1 MVRRKLKKFV
11 IPTVYI
17 LSISAV
23 FLSIILMGRALSNIF
38 NKDYSYKYVI
48 GAFLDNTISVV
59 KIENEVV
66 SKPYLSEEV
75 KIIKNFYEKDADI
88 ATQEKALIY
97 YENTYMQN
105 SGTLYASK
113 DEFDVVAT
121 LDGTV
126 SNIKE
131 DKILGKIV
139 EITHTT
145 NLTTV
150 YQSLSETY
158 VKIGDAIKQNDVIGL
173 SGSNIIDTV
182 NKNALL
188 FEVYLKGI
196 QINPE
201 KYYEMDVKDLSE

>member
-1 MVRRKLKKFV
+1 
-11 IPTVYI
+11 
-17 LSISAV
+17 
-23 FLSIILMGRALSNIF
+23 MGRALSNIF

-59 KIENEVV
+59 KIENETV
-66 SKPYLSEEV
+66 SKPFLSEDV
-75 KIIKNFYEKDADI
+75 KIIKHFYEKDSDVS
-88 ATQEKALIY
+88 TQENALIY

-113 DEFDVVAT
+113 DAFDVVAT

-126 SNIKE
+126 SNIK
-131 DKILGKIV
+131 DDDILGKVV
-139 EITHTT
+139 EISHTT

-150 YQSLSETY
+150 YQSLGETY

-173 SGSNIIDTV
+173 SGANKIDLN
-182 NKNALL
+182 NKNSLL
-188 FEVYLKGI
+188 FEVYLKGL

-201 KYYEMDVKDLSE
+201 KYYEMDVKNLSE

>member
-48 GAFLDNTISVV
+48 GAFIDNVTSVV
-59 KIENEVV
+59 RIENEVV
-66 SKPYLSEEV
+66 SRPYLSEEV

-88 ATQEKALIY
+88 PTQENALIY

-105 SGTLYASK
+105 SGTLYTNK
-113 DEFDVVAT
+113 DAFDVVAT

-126 SNIKE
+126 SNIK
-131 DKILGKIV
+131 DDNILGKIV

-150 YQSLSETY
+150 YQSLSEIY
-158 VKIGDAIKQNDVIGL
+158 VKIGDAVKQNDVIGL
-173 SGSNIIDTV
+173 SGSNKIDTE
-182 NKNALL
+182 NKNSLL

-201 KYYEMDVKDLSE
+201 KYYEMDVKNLSE